1 MMTIKEVIEHL
12 KTYPE
17 DAEVVYAEVTAWTK
31 DNDFIQWVEEYK
43 SPDEEV
49 KGE

>member
-12 KTYPE
+12 QTYPG

-43 SPDEEV
+43 SPSKEM

>member
-12 KTYPE
+12 QTYPG

-31 DNDFIQWVEEYK
+31 DNDFISWDTDRDSPSEEAK
-43 SPDEEV
+43 E
-49 KGE
+49 